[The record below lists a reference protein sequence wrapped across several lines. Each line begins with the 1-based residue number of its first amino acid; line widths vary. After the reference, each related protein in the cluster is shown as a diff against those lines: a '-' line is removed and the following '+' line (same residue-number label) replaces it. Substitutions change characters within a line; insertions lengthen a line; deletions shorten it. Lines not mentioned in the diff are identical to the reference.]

1 MPRTSNSPAGGQG
14 IGLGVHDAVN
24 LGWKLAQVVKDIS
37 PHGLLDTYHCERHPA
52 AARALKHTMAQSFL
66 QRSDVRID
74 AVRDTIAD
82 MLSFDGPRK
91 LVAGLASGLDVGYD
105 LGEGHPLLGRRMPD
119 LDLITPDGPLRVF
132 TLLHEARPVLL
143 NLGKPGSI
151 DITPWADRVQHIDAD
166 YRGTWDLPVLGAV
179 TGPAAVLIRPDGHVA
194 WVGDGTQTGLGEAL
208 TTWFGPPVEPRRES
222 ARLRARRPWA
232 QVGDPRRRT
241 SQEHER
247 GAERSVPS
255 ARRNLAANSHLREV
269 RACRWL
275 GVTLPPAAVGRSV
288 RRPTFRTR
296 HP

>member
-1 MPRTSNSPAGGQG
+1 MRRLAQRAAQATAPVD
-14 IGLGVHDAVN
+14 GVALAAHHERKRRPIRAEAPGAQSDVELALVASGN
-24 LGWKLAQVVKDIS
+24 NKGKEPPLAQVVKDIS

-105 LGEGHPLLGRRMPD
+105 LGEGHPLLGRGMPD
-119 LDLITPDGPLRVF
+119 LDLITPDGRLRIF

-194 WVGDGTQTGLGEAL
+194 WVGDGTQTGLREAL

-247 GAERSVPS
+247 GAER
-255 ARRNLAANSHLREV
+255 E
-269 RACRWL
+269 RAFRSPESCR
-275 GVTLPPAAVGRSV
+275 
-288 RRPTFRTR
+288 
-296 HP
+296 